1 MTYLLIDGDIYAY
14 KITAADEQ
22 AVEWEEDQW
31 SITGDAKACLA
42 AFDNM
47 MSSLCLAFDT
57 SPEKIMVAFS
67 DKENFRKGIYPK
79 YKANR
84 KGNRKPV
91 TYSALV
97 GHISAKY
104 KSITYPKLE
113 ADDVLGIIAT
123 TPKLQSNCVI
133 LSSDKD
139 FKQIPGKRC
148 NPFTGEDFVLEESTP
163 EEAEH
168 FFFTQVVTGDATDGY
183 PGCPGIGEKTVEKL
197 FTLGLT
203 KQEYWRIICDL
214 YKSKGLTEEDALVQ
228 AHCAKILRYENFN
241 SKSKEII
248 LWQKPTL
255 PSVEMVQPKPK
266 QNPPSKKSRNKKK
279 PYQKPT
285 ISKMVQVPLQVPK
298 KRGRK
303 PKAKPLPPAFLDHL
317 GV

>member
-1 MTYLLIDGDIYAY
+1 MTYLLVDGDIYAY

-31 SITGDAKACLA
+31 SITGDAKACLGS
-42 AFDNM
+42 FDNM

-97 GHISAKY
+97 GHIAAKY

-123 TPKLQSNCVI
+123 TPKLQGNCVI

-148 NPFTGEDFVLEESTP
+148 NPFSGEENFVVEESTL

-203 KQEYWRIICDL
+203 REEYWRIICDL

-248 LWQKPTL
+248 LWQKPPL
-255 PSVEMVQPKPK
+255 VETEQPKPSLPLK
-266 QNPPSKKSRNKKK
+266 QSRNKKT
-279 PYQKPT
+279 PYQKPV
-285 ISKMVQVPLQVPK
+285 ISKMLQVPPKVPK
-298 KRGRK
+298 KRGPK
-303 PKAKPLPPAFLDHL
+303 PKPKPLPPGFLDHL